1 MDKEWKINLQFYCIN
16 FTILGIEN
24 PSFNLTA
31 CVLLGSI
38 IFDMSDIIN
47 DYYGR
52 RGVRS
57 LSFIVVLS
65 DEQILNLLIS

>member
-1 MDKEWKINLQFYCIN
+1 
-16 FTILGIEN
+16 
-24 PSFNLTA
+24 
-31 CVLLGSI
+31 
-38 IFDMSDIIN
+38 MSDIIN